1 MSDRAKWLGLLGGG
15 QLGRMFVMAAQ
26 SLGFR
31 VMVLDPDADCP
42 AGRSADRF
50 LCGAYDDA
58 HLLAA
63 MAERCAAVTIE
74 FEGVP
79 ADSLHWLSAQCR
91 VTPSAGCV
99 SVAQDRIAEK
109 RMLDSVVGVV
119 PYAVIETERD
129 IAAVAQDLFPGI
141 LKTARMGYDGRGQSA
156 VANHAQLAEAFR
168 RAGSVPCVLEK
179 RVRFVR
185 ELSVVLARD
194 SVGRCA
200 IYPVAEN
207 RHVKGVLDV
216 SIVPAQVPP
225 RTALLAREAAVTVAQ
240 ALDYCGVMCLELF
253 ELEDGRLLAN
263 EMAPRPH
270 NSGHWTLDAAA
281 HSQFEQQVRVLAGL
295 PLADP
300 AQRAPAVM
308 VNLLGDLWRHGD
320 PDWSGLLG
328 DAGTR
333 LWLYGKAE
341 ARPGRKMGHFTCV
354 DTDVAAALQRAA
366 SLRGALDAA
375 AAASAQPRREKTTQQ
390 PAVPCN

>member
-58 HLLAA
+58 RLLAA

-79 ADSLHWLSAQCR
+79 ADSLRRLSAHCR
-91 VTPSAGCV
+91 VTPSAD
-99 SVAQDRIAEK
+99 SVAIAQDRIAEK
-109 RMLDSVVGVV
+109 RILGAVVGVV

-156 VANHAQLAEAFR
+156 VANHAQLLEAFR

-194 SVGRCA
+194 SGGRCA

-295 PLADP
+295 PLGDTRLLQP
-300 AQRAPAVM
+300 AAM
-308 VNLLGDLWRHGD
+308 VNLLGDVWAGGEPLWASALAD
-320 PDWSGLLG
+320 P
-328 DAGTR
+328 R
-333 LWLYGKAE
+333 LKLHLYGKRE
-341 ARPGRKMGHFTCV
+341 ARPGRKMGHLTAFGSTAQAAQDRV
-354 DTDVAAALQRAA
+354 VAARDAL
-366 SLRGALDAA
+366 LI
-375 AAASAQPRREKTTQQ
+375 
-390 PAVPCN
+390 